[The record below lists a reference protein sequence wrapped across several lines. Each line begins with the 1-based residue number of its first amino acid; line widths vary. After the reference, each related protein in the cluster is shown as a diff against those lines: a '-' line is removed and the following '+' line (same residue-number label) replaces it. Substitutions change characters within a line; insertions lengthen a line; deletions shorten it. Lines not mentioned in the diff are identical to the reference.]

1 VTAINVGDTFK
12 HIKLGNIFT
21 LQLQSVGFTDGQT
34 GYTSRVRIVGMS
46 FNPETPNKI
55 QLVVREVL

>member
-1 VTAINVGDTFK
+1 
-12 HIKLGNIFT
+12 
-21 LQLQSVGFTDGQT
+21 
-34 GYTSRVRIVGMS
+34 VRIVGMS